1 MHFVLKF
8 FMPVPLLHLAELYF
22 EGNIMAINFNNGI
35 GSGQNSLNGTKG
47 KDNVTPIHR
56 DGMNTSNG
64 QGAKDDSVNLSSQVQ
79 SLQSLEAEIK
89 KMPDADLGRVD
100 QIKSAIAN
108 GEYTINYERLAAAIQ
123 KFEGSL

>member
-1 MHFVLKF
+1 
-8 FMPVPLLHLAELYF
+8 
-22 EGNIMAINFNNGI
+22 MAINFNSGI

-47 KDNVTPIHR
+47 RDNVTPLHR
-56 DGMNTSNG
+56 DGLGQANG
-64 QGAKDDSVNLSSQVQ
+64 RGAQDDSVNLSSQVQ

-89 KMPDADLGRVD
+89 KMPDADMGRVD